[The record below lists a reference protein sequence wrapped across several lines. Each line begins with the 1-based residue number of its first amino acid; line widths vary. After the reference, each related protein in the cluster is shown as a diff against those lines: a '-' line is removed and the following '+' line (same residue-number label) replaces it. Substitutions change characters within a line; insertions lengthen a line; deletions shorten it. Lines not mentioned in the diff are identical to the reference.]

1 MEPIKIGS
9 TVPAEKIH
17 NIIEKFS
24 FKKSLNINYEAYNDR
39 FVYSFMLDN
48 RNPDSDIVLYNSIA
62 NFVYDIIMDF
72 YSNKIIALRINKFLY
87 NIEGL
92 EKSKVIEEVNR
103 ILLDKKEFVYEK
115 EVFKNDL
122 LGYLIDNN
130 TLIIDGYLAFRPKS
144 FNNLIDKA
152 IEKTVDKIYLII
164 EYNEYIDT
172 LQFFVDT
179 QYSQVELVNIL
190 IIKDNIQLL
199 DSYNNKI
206 NNKEISGL
214 LKEIFQEEVS
224 EADIILSSLL
234 ALAPQM
240 IVIHGEGYED
250 SELVLV
256 LMEIFQNRVRI
267 CSGCDLCAL
276 NSIEI
281 KNTESW
287 RYQLFFFDF
296 FFINDIIVE
305 KKVVEVIN

>member
-62 NFVYDIIMDF
+62 NFVY
-72 YSNKIIALRINKFLY
+72 
-87 NIEGL
+87 
-92 EKSKVIEEVNR
+92 
-103 ILLDKKEFVYEK
+103 EK

-122 LGYLIDNN
+122 LAYLIDNN

-256 LMEIFQNRVRI
+256 LMEIFENRVRI
-267 CSGCDLCAL
+267 CSGCDLCSL